1 MTRLSVLLWSAL
13 SGAVM
18 GMIGGALLLGV
29 LTIVAALAPVPPR
42 LVERVRLPIVL
53 ACLVALPAVMA
64 VLGWLEGRA
73 KLD

>member
-18 GMIGGALLLGV
+18 GVIGGALLLGV
-29 LTIVAALAPVPPR
+29 LTIVAALAPVPLR

>member
-18 GMIGGALLLGV
+18 GLVGGALLLGA
-29 LTIVAALAPVPPR
+29 LAIVAAVAPIPPR
-42 LVERVRLPIVL
+42 LVERLRVPVVV
-53 ACLVALPAVMA
+53 ACLVVLPAAMA
-64 VLGWLEGRA
+64 LLGWLEGRA

>member
-18 GMIGGALLLGV
+18 GLIGGALLLGV
-29 LTIVAALAPVPPR
+29 LTIAASVAPVPAR
-42 LVERVRLPIVL
+42 LVDRVRLPVVV
-53 ACLVALPAVMA
+53 ACLVAIPAVMG

>member
-18 GMIGGALLLGV
+18 GVIGGALLLGV

>member
-18 GMIGGALLLGV
+18 GVIGGALVLGV
-29 LTIVAALAPVPPR
+29 LTIVASVAPVPAR
-42 LVERVRLPIVL
+42 FVERLRLPVAV
-53 ACLVALPAVMA
+53 ACLVAIPAVMA
-64 VLGWLEGRA
+64 VLGWMEGRA

>member
-18 GMIGGALLLGV
+18 GVIGGALLLGA
-29 LTIVAALAPVPPR
+29 LTIVAALAPLPPR
-42 LVERVRLPIVL
+42 FVERVRLPIIL